1 MEQRDT
7 SDDDFNDA
15 PTRTRGMGQPQQPPT
30 GTKKKLLTP
39 KGCGCLGGAALLVV
53 IIAAIAESSGSNGG
67 SQAVSTSATG
77 AGPSGYPSPYST
89 GGTDWAS
96 PTDDSYTDIPIYS
109 APADPETA
117 SVPEKVTY
125 RCSGHAPDGVDIT
138 YGPEGSN
145 YSASHLPFT
154 KTATLD
160 DSAQYYAIQG
170 QLSGAGSVTCTVTV
184 QTSDG
189 TVVTQSGSASGGY
202 NIASAEICSSFD
214 GSWDKC

>member
-7 SDDDFNDA
+7 SSDDFTDT
-15 PTRTRGMGQPQQPPT
+15 PTRTRATGPQLPPA
-30 GTKKKLLTP
+30 GPKKKFTL

-53 IIAAIAESSGSNGG
+53 IIAAIAESAGGNGG
-67 SQAVSTSATG
+67 SQAASTSATD
-77 AGPSGYPSPYST
+77 AGPTGYPSPYA
-89 GGTDWAS
+89 TDDIIWAS
-96 PTDDSYTDIPIYS
+96 PTDVPLYS
-109 APADPETA
+109 DPADADTTQA

-125 RCSGHAPDGVDIT
+125 HCTGHAPDGIDIT

-145 YSASHLPFT
+145 FSASHLPFT
-154 KTATLD
+154 KSVTLD

-170 QLSGAGSVTCTVTV
+170 QLSGAGSVTCTLTV

-202 NIASAEICSSFD
+202 NIASAEICSTFD
-214 GSWDKC
+214 GGWDKC